1 MHVLTLFNWYAA
13 SYALMM
19 LSLLELAI
27 VAWIYGNTFT
37 CYCRNCKLNHA
48 QGYNI
53 KLSCSTQLAMNF
65 QLFTRSKMLQNKNS
79 LLSNPFDVVFSM

>member
-27 VAWIYGNTFT
+27 VAWIYGITFT
-37 CYCRNCKLNHA
+37 CYCRNCKLDHA
-48 QGYNI
+48 PR
-53 KLSCSTQLAMNF
+53 L
-65 QLFTRSKMLQNKNS
+65 
-79 LLSNPFDVVFSM
+79 